1 MASNADSSFLD
12 PLSAQL
18 SSQSGSEQPLSLSAN
33 IWRHTRLAQGDEDPK
48 KHYCLRCEEKT
59 PGETPYSSDIA
70 SNMRKHYLRAHN
82 TDIKASISRIQAT
95 TLQ

>member
-33 IWRHTRLAQGDEDPK
+33 IWHHTRPGHDDGDK
-48 KHYCLRCEEKT
+48 KHYCLRCEEDNPEKA
-59 PGETPYSSDIA
+59 PYGTDVA
-70 SNMRKHYLRAHN
+70 SNMRKYYRDKHK
-82 TDIKASISRIQAT
+82 TEIKPHISRI
-95 TLQ
+95 